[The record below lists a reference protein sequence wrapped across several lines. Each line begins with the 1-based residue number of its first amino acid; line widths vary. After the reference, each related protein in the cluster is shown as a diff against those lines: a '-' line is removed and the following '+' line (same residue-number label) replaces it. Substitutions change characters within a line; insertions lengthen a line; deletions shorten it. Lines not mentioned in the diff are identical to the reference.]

1 MRSVEIS
8 ARTVDE
14 AVEIALKELDA
25 ERDQVKI
32 EVLDEGAK
40 GLFGL
45 LGGKQARVLVS
56 LVGEEK
62 QAEKE
67 EAACNFLAGLLDRL
81 GAKAEINKRHDE
93 SGNVI
98 LEISGDNLG
107 MIIGRRGQMLDAVQY
122 LVNVVANRQG
132 GEWVRFILDAEGYRQ
147 RREEALRSLALR
159 TADKV
164 KTQGKRIVLEPMNAA
179 ERRIIHLALAEEK
192 GVETHSEGD
201 DPYRRVV
208 IAPKKN

>member
-1 MRSVEIS
+1 MKSVEIS

-14 AVEIALKELDA
+14 AVEQALKELNT
-25 ERDQVKI
+25 EREQVKI

-45 LGGKQARVLVS
+45 LGSKQARVIVS
-56 LVGEEK
+56 LVGENK

-67 EAACNFLAGLLDRL
+67 ETACNFLAGLLEKL
-81 GAKAEINKRHDE
+81 GAKAEIDKSQDE
-93 SGNVI
+93 DGNVI

-107 MIIGRRGQMLDAVQY
+107 MIIGRRGQMLDAMQY

-132 GEWVRFILDAEGYRQ
+132 GDWVRFILDAEGYRR
-147 RREEALRSLALR
+147 RREEALRGLALR
-159 TADKV
+159 TAERV
-164 KTQGKRIVLEPMNAA
+164 KAQGKRAVLEPMNAA
-179 ERRIIHLALAEEK
+179 ERRIIHMALAEEK
-192 GVETHSEGD
+192 GIETHSEGD

-208 IAPKKN
+208 IAPKRN